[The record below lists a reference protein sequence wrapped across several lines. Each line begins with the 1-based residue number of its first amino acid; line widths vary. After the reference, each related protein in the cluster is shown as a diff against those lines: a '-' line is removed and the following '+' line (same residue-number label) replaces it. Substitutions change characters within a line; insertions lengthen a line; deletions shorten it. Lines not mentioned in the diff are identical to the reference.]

1 MANRLTLEEFVKRA
15 TCLHNGKYDYSKV
28 EYVNSSTK
36 VCIVCPKHGEFWQT
50 PNKHLQG
57 RGCPKC
63 AQIERN
69 RKKAFTQE
77 EFEKRANAVHN
88 SKYTYNNDYVNDS
101 TKIRITCPIHG
112 DFYQLP
118 NHHIR
123 GQGCPKCAID
133 RNTDRQRATYDDF
146 VNMANSI
153 HNGKYDYH
161 KSIYVNY
168 KTDLC
173 IICPEHG
180 EFWQSP
186 DSHLHGHGCPKC
198 GNQISNGEEEII
210 SFLKDI
216 LNTEI
221 QTRNKNIIRPY
232 ELDIYIPDKKLAIE
246 YDGLIWHSEKFGK
259 DRNYHLNKT
268 LLCEKK
274 GIRLIHIFEDEWLE
288 HKDIVKSKL
297 RHILGCDNDLPKIFA
312 RKCIICN
319 IDKRTSDVFLNA
331 NHIQG
336 STNASVYLGCFYKD
350 ELIGVMLFK
359 KIGGTENYE
368 LVRFATDNRYVCIG
382 VGGKL
387 FSYFTRNYDFSEIKS
402 FADRRWSTTIGE
414 TIYDKLG
421 FVLEKTL
428 KPDYSYIDYNGRRLH
443 KFLCRKEHLIRKYP
457 NFGLDMN
464 MSETDMTKILKLYK
478 IWNCGLLKY
487 VFCLKN

>member
-1 MANRLTLEEFVKRA
+1 MAKKLTREDFIQRVKEI
-15 TCLHNGKYDYSKV
+15 HGNKYDYSKV
-28 EYVNSSTK
+28 EYINTSTK
-36 VCIVCPKHGEFWQT
+36 VCIICPEHGEFWQT

-77 EFEKRANAVHN
+77 EFERKANAVHN

-112 DFYQLP
+112 DFYQSP
-118 NHHIR
+118 NHHLR

-133 RNTDRQRATYDDF
+133 RNTDRQRTTYDDF
-146 VNMANSI
+146 VNMANNI

-161 KSIYVNY
+161 KSVYVNY

-173 IICPEHG
+173 ITCPEHG
-180 EFWQSP
+180 EFWQTP

-221 QTRNKNIIRPY
+221 QTRNKNIIKPY

-246 YDGLIWHSEKFGK
+246 YDGLVWHSEKFGK

-297 RHILGCDNDLPKIFA
+297 RHILGCDNGLPKIFA
-312 RKCIICN
+312 RKCTIHN
-319 IDKRTSDVFLNA
+319 IDK
-331 NHIQG
+331 
-336 STNASVYLGCFYKD
+336 VYK
-350 ELIGVMLFK
+350 EL
-359 KIGGTENYE
+359 
-368 LVRFATDNRYVCIG
+368 RF
-382 VGGKL
+382 
-387 FSYFTRNYDFSEIKS
+387 F
-402 FADRRWSTTIGE
+402 
-414 TIYDKLG
+414 
-421 FVLEKTL
+421 
-428 KPDYSYIDYNGRRLH
+428 
-443 KFLCRKEHLIRKYP
+443 
-457 NFGLDMN
+457 
-464 MSETDMTKILKLYK
+464 
-478 IWNCGLLKY
+478 
-487 VFCLKN
+487 